1 LRAALS
7 SGGFFIAD
15 FRFSIA
21 DWLLAEQQALIE
33 AQIDNQKS
41 AIVNTKMDSLT
52 YMQLLRRNRSFRR
65 LWIGQIIS
73 ELGNWFNLIAVLG
86 LVRVVSHAAPEVT
99 TLVLI
104 ARLAPSTIFAPLA
117 GAFVDRWSRRTVMI
131 VTDLLRVLVALA
143 PLLIRSPDDLWIAY
157 LSTALLSFIGIFFEA
172 AKNAAVPN
180 ITGERDLLAGNALMF
195 SSRFL
200 LMSLGAALG
209 GWTAAYVGY
218 AAAFVIN
225 AISFVASA
233 YSVWLVPDE
242 ETREQR
248 TEVTA
253 PAEKK
258 SLYAGYWSD
267 VREGWSYI
275 VRNGV
280 VATLIG
286 TNIIWAIGGGA
297 SNLVQDRLGALV
309 FAEVNGFSQDT
320 AVAVLY
326 FASGMGLF
334 IGMFLARRVGAY
346 FELKQRTIGFI
357 GWCLFMQGIIYGLSG
372 LMPALWAAGLLMM
385 ISRVLLGVEYAV
397 QDTLL
402 VRLLPD
408 NLRGRVITTDRAT
421 EMLIMA
427 FSTAAAGWSLHS
439 ITPRTLTLASGFLS
453 ALAGL
458 VWLILFAT
466 GKVRLPKR
474 LRRATTQPKG

>member
-1 LRAALS
+1 
-7 SGGFFIAD
+7 
-15 FRFSIA
+15 
-21 DWLLAEQQALIE
+21 
-33 AQIDNQKS
+33 
-41 AIVNTKMDSLT
+41 MDSLT

-65 LWIGQIIS
+65 LWTGQIIS

-99 TLVLI
+99 TIVLI

-218 AAAFVIN
+218 EAAFVIN

-248 TEVTA
+248 TEVTV

-334 IGMFLARRVGAY
+334 LGMFLARRVGAY
-346 FELKQRTIGFI
+346 FELRQRTIGFI
-357 GWCLFMQGIIYGLSG
+357 GWCLFSQGILYGLSG
-372 LMPALWAAGLLMM
+372 LMPTLWAAGLLMM

-402 VRLLPD
+402 VRMLPD

-427 FSTAAAGWSLHS
+427 LSTGVAGWSLHL

-458 VWLILFAT
+458 VWLVLFT
-466 GKVRLPKR
+466 TKVVRLPRR
-474 LRRATTQPKG
+474 LVRSTE